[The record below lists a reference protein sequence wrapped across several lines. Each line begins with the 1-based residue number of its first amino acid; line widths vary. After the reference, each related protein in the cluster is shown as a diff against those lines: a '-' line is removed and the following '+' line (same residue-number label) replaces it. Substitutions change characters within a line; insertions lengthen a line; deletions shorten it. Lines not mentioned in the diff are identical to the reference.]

1 MGSGCIR
8 GRDGQGV
15 RTGRVLALCWLLVSP
30 KSGVLQVQGNKAE
43 SGNSA
48 LYYVI
53 HIIVV
58 FFDILV
64 GQTDLHK
71 CYLSKFFW

>member
-1 MGSGCIR
+1 M
-8 GRDGQGV
+8 
-15 RTGRVLALCWLLVSP
+15 
-30 KSGVLQVQGNKAE
+30 LQVQGNKAE

-71 CYLSKFFW
+71 CYLSKFFLVSIFILRLLVSKSCSYRKTEFSYFALLLSLQK